1 MIAENLARNLH
12 TIVYLDIRNDRHMTI
27 HEAVDLLGAMAA
39 KKKISIPLYVGIAR
53 AGSDHPVIGAGPA
66 ERIRKVDFGPPLH
79 ILIVPA
85 ELHDM
90 EQRYLEM
97 FAGL

>member
-1 MIAENLARNLH
+1 
-12 TIVYLDIRNDRHMTI
+12 MTI
-27 HEAVDLLGAMAA
+27 HEAIDLLEKMAA
-39 KKKISIPLYVGIAR
+39 EKKMHIPLYVGIAR
-53 AGSDHPVIGAGPA
+53 AGSGDPLVRAGTA
-66 ERIRKVDFGPPLH
+66 GTLRSVDFGLPLH

-90 EQRYLEM
+90 ERSYLEM